1 MMPVP
6 AAINNMVRVSAA
18 LRPARSPK
26 LPMSTAPKGRTTN
39 PSPNTKKVCSRRVV
53 ESWLGKKF
61 PAM

>member
-39 PSPNTKKVCSRRVV
+39 PSPKTRNVCSKRVL
-53 ESWLGKKF
+53 ES
-61 PAM
+61 